1 MTIDYRAAGPADQ
14 PFVEEMLGWA
24 LGWREG
30 ACCLC
35 DDIPEVALAVQPD
48 ARRRGVASGLLTR
61 LPEEVSARRFPGVSL
76 SVNSD
81 NFARRLYERFGFVQV
96 GEVTGVW
103 TMLRSFER

>member
-1 MTIDYRAAGPADQ
+1 M
-14 PFVEEMLGWA
+14 
-24 LGWREG
+24 
-30 ACCLC
+30 CLC

-61 LPEEVSARRFPGVSL
+61 LLEEASARRFPGVSL

-96 GEVTGVW
+96 GEVTGAW
-103 TMLRSFER
+103 TMLRSFEG